1 MSETRERNQSFDN
14 ALLCS
19 PRFNS
24 GDPAVDRQAAIDF
37 GSATYRNDPCE
48 PFVPSGHGVL
58 DAGWWPSFK
67 EDLIELQDKGQLPDE
82 ADLENGVSLSG
93 TDFHGIRKLD
103 DGSFI
108 AVVSGNAT
116 YANKV
121 EESVSE
127 KTAETEPNGAED
139 STEQNDAKGG

>member
-1 MSETRERNQSFDN
+1 MSEPRERDQFFNE

-19 PRFNS
+19 PRFNT
-24 GDPAVDRQAAIDF
+24 GDPAVDRKAAIDF

-58 DAGWWPSFK
+58 DAGWWPAF
-67 EDLIELQDKGQLPDE
+67 EGELIDLQDNGRLPDE
-82 ADLENGVSLSG
+82 ADLENGVFLSN
-93 TDFHGIRKLD
+93 TYNHGIRKLD

-108 AVVSGNAT
+108 AVVSGNAA

-139 STEQNDAKGG
+139 STEQHDAKGG